1 MERAERIQRRM
12 NVGKKSAG
20 ADVSPSRRA
29 YGVVMRGL
37 LWLCA
42 AITCALLAFLLVYIF
57 YRGVPHL
64 SWEFLTTKESVLK
77 GTNGILPAIQN
88 TIYVVLVSLAI
99 CLPLG
104 VGAAVYLTEY
114 ARNRRLVRIIEFAT
128 ETLSGIP
135 SIIYALVGLLI
146 FSQFLGLQKTLL
158 AASLT
163 LAVMNLPTIIRTTQE
178 SLKTVPAG
186 WREGA
191 LGLGAGKWR
200 MIRTVVLPNSIDGI
214 VTGCILAIGRIVG
227 ESAVLLYIAGMGTA
241 MNSFIKLTPEFPFVD
256 LGGMVSSAG
265 STLTVMLYVYA
276 KERSDFD
283 LAFAVAVI
291 LLVITLVINLATNL
305 AAKKLKKK

>member
-1 MERAERIQRRM
+1 MEYRKKRRFRD
-12 NVGKKSAG
+12 GI
-20 ADVSPSRRA
+20 
-29 YGVVMRGL
+29 MRLL

-42 AITCALLAFLLVYIF
+42 GITCALLIFLVCYIF
-57 YRGVPHL
+57 WRGVPHL
-64 SWEFLTTKESVLK
+64 SLEFLTTKESVLK
-77 GTNGILPAIQN
+77 GTNGILPAILN
-88 TIYVVLVSLAI
+88 TVYVVLVTLAV

-114 ARNRRLVRIIEFAT
+114 ARSRRFVAVIEFAA

-135 SIIYALVGLLI
+135 SILYALIGLLI

-178 SLKTVPAG
+178 SLKTVPQSY
-186 WREGA
+186 REGA

-200 MIRTVVLPNSIDGI
+200 MIRTVVLPSSIGGI

-241 MNSFIKLTPEFPFVD
+241 LNHFLTAKGFF
-256 LGGMVSSAG
+256 SSSGA
-265 STLTVMLYVYA
+265 TLTTMLYVYA

-291 LLVITLVINLATNL
+291 LMIVTLLINLTANL
-305 AAKKLKKK
+305 AAKRLKKH